1 MNNFLKKV
9 IAQSPDDLQII
20 SAICAESKVKISDI
34 KYLPSTKIF
43 LLSVLRIDKE
53 TDSSKPINSVIK
65 FEFIES
71 SKSKNINQ
79 SNADLTLE
87 LFAIDIFK
95 KKENFEIVLL
105 FSKNGI
111 ITLLAYNRIFKFH
124 SLQKPKNIKYV
135 DNFKNKLEYKHVP
148 LQSVGIYVPA
158 NLPSTLLMNAVPA
171 KISGVKRIVLANP
184 KLNGK
189 LNPAVLYAAKK
200 VGINEIYSM
209 GGAQAIASLAYIQK
223 VNKIVGP
230 GNIYVARSKR
240 EVFGDVGTEGM
251 VAGPSEICVLADSKT
266 DLNQVITSMIGQAEH
281 DVNSQCILITKDK
294 KLANKF
300 NIEIKE
306 SIKKVQR
313 KRVVL
318 KSLKNNGLIVLAQSD
333 KQIIEAINEVAPEHL
348 EINVSNYKKYLNQIH
363 NAGSIMIGKYSPMA
377 VSDYNVG
384 SNHVLPTLGSAKFS
398 SGLNLSEF
406 YKKISH
412 ITLTKK
418 GIEKLGE
425 SATHLAEYEE
435 LDNHAQSIKSRMRR

>member
-1 MNNFLKKV
+1 MIKV
-9 IAQSPDDLQII
+9 IS
-20 SAICAESKVKISDI
+20 CKKKNYKRE
-34 KYLPSTKIF
+34 
-43 LLSVLRIDKE
+43 LLSFLDKRRSGKE
-53 TDSSKPINSVIK
+53 VDTSIVPKIIK
-65 FEFIES
+65 DIR
-71 SKSKNINQ
+71 KNG
-79 SNADLTLE
+79 
-87 LFAIDIFK
+87 K
-95 KKENFEIVLL
+95 KALL
-105 FSKNGI
+105 KYEKKFSKNTEI
-111 ITLLAYNRIFKFH
+111 VPSKDKVNKAIRALDPKIKKSIDLAYNRIFKFH
-124 SLQKPKNIKYV
+124 SLQKPKDIKYI
-135 DNFKNKLEYKHVP
+135 DNLKNKLEYKHVP

-184 KLNGK
+184 KLDGK

-200 VGINEIYSM
+200 VGIKEIYSM

-223 VNKIVGP
+223 VNKVVGP

-251 VAGPSEICVLADSKT
+251 VAGPSEICVLADGKT

-281 DVNSQCILITKDK
+281 DVNSQSILITKDK
-294 KLANKF
+294 KLVNKF
-300 NIEIKE
+300 NLEIKGR
-306 SIKKVQR
+306 IQKVQR
-313 KRVVL
+313 KTVVL
-318 KSLKNNGLIVLAQSD
+318 KSLKNNGLIVLAQTD

-348 EINVSNYKKYLNQIH
+348 EINVPNYKKYLNQIY

-384 SNHVLPTLGSAKFS
+384 TNHVLPTLGSAKFS
-398 SGLNLSEF
+398 SGLNSSEF

-425 SATHLAEYEE
+425 SATHLAEYED
-435 LDNHAQSIKSRMRR
+435 LDNHAQSIRSRMKGK